1 LTKALDIKAILSLA
15 RVAATFQNA
24 LGDGGI
30 GAREMAENKNEGLD
44 FLTRL
49 RIREL
54 ILMGLIAVSAVMAN
68 LPQEYV
74 EETLGV
80 SRGTLVACLGIAVII
95 GLFLYLKTGLFIAV
109 VLLIAGA
116 NMPDQI
122 AEGLNI
128 SKIPIVLALVALVG
142 VGLINYVVKLMP
154 TGLEPRPKEKSAEGI
169 RALFYAIEKNNL
181 VYAQKVLSMN
191 FDPNLHHDNG
201 YTPLAYASMRGSLPM
216 IELLL
221 RNGADPTQTTKEGDS
236 PVELALRFGHAE
248 VADAL
253 KQARRAAVTAAPVE
267 EESAPAAVSS

>member
-1 LTKALDIKAILSLA
+1 
-15 RVAATFQNA
+15 
-24 LGDGGI
+24 
-30 GAREMAENKNEGLD
+30 MAEKKERID
-44 FLTRL
+44 FLTKL

-54 ILMGLIAVSAVMAN
+54 ILMGLIAVTALLAN
-68 LPQEYV
+68 LPEEYV
-74 EETLGV
+74 EETLGIN
-80 SRGTLVACLGIAVII
+80 RATLVAVLGIAVII
-95 GLFLYLKTGLFIAV
+95 GLFLYLRTGLFIAV

-154 TGLEPRPKEKSAEGI
+154 TGLEPKPKEKSAEGI

-181 VYAQKVLSMN
+181 VYAQKVLAMN

-201 YTPLAYASMRGSLPM
+201 FTPLAYAAMKGSLPM

-221 RNGADPTQTTKEGDS
+221 RNGADPMQASKEGDT

-253 KQARRAAVTAAPVE
+253 KQARRVATGTSGQPEHEEPATAA
-267 EESAPAAVSS
+267 AA

>member
-1 LTKALDIKAILSLA
+1 
-15 RVAATFQNA
+15 
-24 LGDGGI
+24 
-30 GAREMAENKNEGLD
+30 MAEKKEELD
-44 FLTRL
+44 FLTKL

-54 ILMGLIAVSAVMAN
+54 ILMGLITVTAVLAN
-68 LPQEYV
+68 LPEEYV
-74 EETLGV
+74 ADTLGV
-80 SRGTLVACLGIAVII
+80 SPGALLAVLGIAVII

-142 VGLINYVVKLMP
+142 VGLINYVVKLVP
-154 TGLEPRPKEKSAEGI
+154 TGLEPRPKEKSAEGV

-181 VYAQKVLSMN
+181 VYAQKVLGMN
-191 FDPNLHHDNG
+191 FDPNMHHDNG
-201 YTPLAYASMRGSLPM
+201 YTPLAYAAMRGSLPM

-221 RNGADPTQTTKEGDS
+221 RNGADPQMTTREGDT

-248 VADAL
+248 VADGL
-253 KQARRAAVTAAPVE
+253 KVARRAAAAGLPDTE
-267 EESAPAAVSS
+267 AEAPATITG

>member
-1 LTKALDIKAILSLA
+1 
-15 RVAATFQNA
+15 
-24 LGDGGI
+24 
-30 GAREMAENKNEGLD
+30 MAEKKERLD
-44 FLTRL
+44 FLTRV

-54 ILMGLIAVSAVMAN
+54 ILMGLIAVTALLAN
-68 LPQEYV
+68 LPEEYV
-74 EETLGV
+74 DETLGV
-80 SRGTLVACLGIAVII
+80 SRQALVACLGIAVII

-142 VGLINYVVKLMP
+142 VGLINYVVKLVP
-154 TGLEPRPKEKSAEGI
+154 TGLEPKPKEKSTEGV

-181 VYAQKVLSMN
+181 VYAQKVLTMN

-201 YTPLAYASMRGSLPM
+201 YTPLAYAAMRGSLPM

-221 RNGADPTQTTKEGDS
+221 RNSADPTQATKEGDT
-236 PVELALRFGHAE
+236 PVELALRFGHGE

-253 KQARRAAVTAAPVE
+253 KQARRAATAGPQG
-267 EESAPAAVSS
+267 APAPATAQ